1 MTGKIKQQT
10 HLTSLRLRQEWHEWV
25 KTFAAQWDTT
35 PAYVY
40 RAAIKEFIKARSST
54 AR

>member
-10 HLTSLRLRQEWHEWV
+10 HLTSLRLRKELHDWV
-25 KTFAAQWDTT
+25 KAFAARWDTT

-40 RAAIKEFIKARSST
+40 RAAVKDFIKAKSAELR
-54 AR
+54 